1 MHRARSNDLRDTAA
15 PVVLLVGD
23 TLVTFAGLA
32 LGYWARYASPI
43 GRLGIDVPNATFGRY
58 LPLLLM
64 GVALLVA
71 AFAQLG
77 LYDTRLVLRRY
88 QSLNIILK
96 GSAFWLVAYLGVSLV
111 LKFDPPISR
120 LFVVLAFVCVVGL
133 LYLWRAL
140 AYALIRRS

>member
-1 MHRARSNDLRDTAA
+1 MHRVRSNDLRDTAA
-15 PVVLLVGD
+15 PLALLTGD
-23 TLVTFAGLA
+23 TLVTFGGLA
-32 LGYWARYASPI
+32 LGYWIRYNSPI
-43 GRLGIDVPNATFGRY
+43 GRLGIDVPNAAFGRY

-96 GSAFWLVAYLGVSLV
+96 GSAFWLACYLGVSLV
-111 LKFDPPISR
+111 LKFEPPISR
-120 LFVVLAFVCVVGL
+120 LFVVIAFICVV
-133 LYLWRAL
+133 
-140 AYALIRRS
+140 